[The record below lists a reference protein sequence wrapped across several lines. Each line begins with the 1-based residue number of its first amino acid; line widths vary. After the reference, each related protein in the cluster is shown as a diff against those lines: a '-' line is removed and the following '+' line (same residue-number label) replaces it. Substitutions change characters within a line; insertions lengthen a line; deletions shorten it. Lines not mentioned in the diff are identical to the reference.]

1 MSVTESPKE
10 KQQVLDV
17 PTITEKLV
25 NQLDQFWKLKET
37 VDSTKESVNRLLP
50 TLKEDREQV
59 KEKTIKI
66 REKIEKLSADILKLE
81 KERAKLDKDLHS
93 EEQKISRIDDQM
105 LLCIFSL
112 LSDHI

>member
-25 NQLDQFWKLKET
+25 NQLDQFWKLKHT
-37 VDSTKESVNRLLP
+37 IDSTKESVNRLLP
-50 TLKEDREQV
+50 TLKEDKKQL
-59 KEKTIKI
+59 KENTTKI
-66 REKIEKLSADILKLE
+66 REKIEQLNADILKLE

-93 EEQKISRIDDQM
+93 EEQQISRIDDQM

-112 LSDHI
+112 LSDRI